1 MSPTPQSDEQ
11 AIRAVIAQWL
21 AASTAGDYAA
31 LEPLMA
37 PDVVFLTA
45 GNEPFGR
52 EQFREGFTHIVST
65 MRLEGTSDVREIE
78 ILGDVAYVWSYVS
91 VRLVPVSGDVHAE
104 RKGHVMSLY
113 RRDPSAGW
121 VLWRD
126 ANLMLR

>member
-1 MSPTPQSDEQ
+1 MSPTAQSDEQ
-11 AIRAVIAQWL
+11 AIRDVIARWL

-52 EQFREGFTHIVST
+52 EQFREGFIHVVST
-65 MRLEGTSDVREIE
+65 MQLEGTSEIREIE

-91 VRLVPVSGDVHAE
+91 VRLTPTSGDVHAE

-113 RRDPSAGW
+113 RRDPSNGW
-121 VLWRD
+121 LLWRD
-126 ANLMLR
+126 ANLMVR

>member
-1 MSPTPQSDEQ
+1 MSPETQSDEQ
-11 AIRAVIAQWL
+11 AIRSVIAQWL
-21 AASTAGDYAA
+21 KASMAGDYAA

-65 MRLEGTSDVREIE
+65 MRFEGTSEVREIE
-78 ILGDVAYVWSYVS
+78 VLGDAAYVWSYVS
-91 VRLVPVSGDVHAE
+91 VRLLQTSDDVHAE

-113 RRDPSAGW
+113 KRDPSNGW